1 MRSRF
6 FLVIVTLAATTLL
19 VACEETVSP
28 ILESDQQFT
37 VFGTLDMAQ
46 DTQYV
51 RVIPI
56 RPTPIASEE
65 SGLAASLSSTDLTSE
80 RSLTWRD
87 STVVFADG
95 STGHVFYARLR
106 IQAGHTYR
114 IEVQPDGSDVITS
127 AETTVPARPVPE
139 VIRESVTRTFTTRL
153 HVRQSIYWDGVETEP
168 YQIEHWY
175 RFFRIS
181 DFSFV
186 DLRLPYVPLN
196 GPADGRPGVWEVDLN
211 LVRDRDT
218 LATMIDLN
226 RSVSLAGLGMTITML
241 DQAFVPPGGRFDREA
256 LSQPGT
262 FSNVTNGFG
271 FIGSVGRFSVEWLV
285 ADTTARALLYIPL
298 DAEARDKDGER
309 VLDTVQRRAQET
321 QPAHQRAGRE

>member
-6 FLVIVTLAATTLL
+6 FLFIALLGVTTLM

-28 ILESDQQFT
+28 ILESDHRFT
-37 VFGTLDMAQ
+37 LFGTLDMAQ
-46 DTQYV
+46 DTQFV

-56 RPTPIASEE
+56 RPTPIAAGE
-65 SGLAASLSSTDLTSE
+65 SRFAATLTSTDLTTE
-80 RSLTWRD
+80 HRITWRD

-95 STGHVFYARLR
+95 TTGHVFHARLR

-114 IEVQPDGSDVITS
+114 IEVQSDGSDVITS
-127 AETTVPARPVPE
+127 AETTVPASPVPE
-139 VIRESVTRTFTTRL
+139 VIPETVTRTFTTRL
-153 HVRQSIYWDGVETEP
+153 HVRQSIFWNGVEKEP

-175 RFFRIS
+175 RFLRFS
-181 DFSFV
+181 DFGFV

-218 LATMIDLN
+218 LATMITLN
-226 RSVSLAGLGMTITML
+226 QVSLAGLGMTITML
-241 DQAFVPPGGRFDREA
+241 DEAFVPPGGRFDKDVLA
-256 LSQPGT
+256 QPGT

-285 ADTTARALLYIPL
+285 ADTTARALLYNPL
-298 DAEARDKDGER
+298 DAEAHDRDGGR
-309 VLDTVQRRAQET
+309 VLETIPRHAQET
-321 QPAHQRAGRE
+321 PRVRQRSGRE

>member
-6 FLVIVTLAATTLL
+6 FLFSAILAATTLL

-28 ILESDQQFT
+28 ILESDRQFT
-37 VFGTLDMAQ
+37 LFGTLDMAQ
-46 DTQYV
+46 DTQFV

-56 RPTPIASEE
+56 RPTPIAPEE
-65 SGLAASLSSTDLTSE
+65 SSLAATLTSTDLTSE
-80 RSLTWRD
+80 HSLTWRD
-87 STVVFADG
+87 STVIFDDG
-95 STGHVFYARLR
+95 TAGHVFYARLR

-127 AETTVPARPVPE
+127 AETTVPARPVAE
-139 VIRESVTRTFTTRL
+139 VIPESVTRTFTTRL
-153 HVRQSIYWDGVETEP
+153 HVRQSIYWSDVGTEP

-175 RFFRIS
+175 RFFRFS
-181 DFSFV
+181 DFGFV

-196 GPADGRPGVWEVDLN
+196 GPAEGRPGVWEVDLN

-218 LATMIDLN
+218 LATMITLDQ
-226 RSVSLAGLGMTITML
+226 VSLAGLGMTITML
-241 DQAFVPPGGRFDREA
+241 DEAFVPPGGRFDREA
-256 LSQPGT
+256 LAQPGT

-271 FIGSVGRFSVEWLV
+271 FIGSIGRFSVEWLV
-285 ADTTARALLYIPL
+285 ADTTARALLYNPL

-309 VLDTVQRRAQET
+309 VLDSIQRRAQET
-321 QPAHQRAGRE
+321 QRVHRRVGRE